1 MDGDQNLLEKTVVM
15 WGSPMAD
22 ANVHN
27 HRRCPLVLLGHGNG
41 ILEGNLHLKASD
53 ATPMANVMLSL
64 LKHLGLEDVNSF
76 GDSTGEF
83 SFRQSAITA

>member
-1 MDGDQNLLEKTVVM
+1 
-15 WGSPMAD
+15 MAD

-41 ILEGNLHLKASD
+41 MLEGNLHLKAAD
-53 ATPMANVMLSL
+53 ATPMANVHLSL

-76 GDSTGEF
+76 GDSAGEF